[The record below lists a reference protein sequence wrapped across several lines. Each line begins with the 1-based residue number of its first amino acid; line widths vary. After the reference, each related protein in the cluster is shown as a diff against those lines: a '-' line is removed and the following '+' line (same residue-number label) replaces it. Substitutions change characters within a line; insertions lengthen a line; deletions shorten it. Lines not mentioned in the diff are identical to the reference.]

1 MRHCKPEQLAL
12 AALREP
18 LPARDADHLAG
29 CAQCQAEVASLRRPV
44 EALAVPPLAAPG
56 PAVPPPPRVWDAIAA
71 ATGVTVAPRRELTEE
86 PAPVVVQAPDAVP
99 LRAVPHPVSDD
110 PDAAPGP
117 RVARPRRGRVSG
129 PSRGWLA
136 VAAGL
141 LVGGAVG
148 AGAVA
153 VTTGSDDGG
162 SVVASTALDPLDD
175 LGSSGRAEVRQ
186 AATGRVL
193 EVDLDAPE
201 LEDGYYE
208 VWLLQ
213 SDAQR
218 MVQVGVVQRGATV
231 LPLPEGVDLST
242 YPLVDVSVEPLDGV
256 PTHSGVSVARGEL
269 QT

>member
-71 ATGVTVAPRRELTEE
+71 ATGVTVAPRRELVEE
-86 PAPVVVQAPDAVP
+86 PAPVQALDPVP
-99 LRAVPHPVSDD
+99 LRAVPDD

-117 RVARPRRGRVSG
+117 RVPRPRRGRVPG

-136 VAAGL
+136 VAAAL

-186 AATGRVL
+186 ADTGRVL
-193 EVDLDAPE
+193 QVDLDAPE

-269 QT
+269 QS